1 MLHLDK
7 AIQINENVS
16 NLLYIRGII
25 KAYLELYE
33 EAIEDFSKAID
44 KAEDNVPEQFF
55 YRGLIQSVLFNFNDA
70 IGDFTI
76 AANIKNDYYQ
86 AF

>member
-16 NLLYIRGII
+16 NLLYIRGNI

-33 EAIEDFSKAID
+33 EVIEDFSKA
-44 KAEDNVPEQFF
+44 EDNVP
-55 YRGLIQSVLFNFNDA
+55 
-70 IGDFTI
+70 
-76 AANIKNDYYQ
+76 
-86 AF
+86 